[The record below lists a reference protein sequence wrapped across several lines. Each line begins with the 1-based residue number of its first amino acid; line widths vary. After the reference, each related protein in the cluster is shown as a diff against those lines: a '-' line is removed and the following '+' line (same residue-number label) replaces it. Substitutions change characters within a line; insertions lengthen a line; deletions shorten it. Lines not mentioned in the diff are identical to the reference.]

1 VANEKNNIN
10 ELVFDDDPTAE
21 LEVIALRRGNLSS
34 LAAPLECDEHTS
46 DLENTSDFESTSD
59 LEKRGGDDAQIVSKL
74 QYDIEQLRARRMGL
88 EAENKAREEVTT
100 TLTAELHKI
109 RDALAAKND
118 LLVSRNEEI
127 ESLKSELRKQE
138 AQYHATVT
146 RQEQEIADM
155 RETMRFIPEP
165 AAFAPTQADDAD
177 DQTRH
182 QRTEAY
188 ADSLRHKLQDLLT
201 LHDNLKREH
210 RRLEASLQQSD
221 ENGQQLAAKLAVA
234 TEGRDALTKE
244 LASISDKHA
253 EEIRLLRFELG
264 EAQDTVAQSEEL
276 NSQLAADLV
285 DTHGF
290 KKELEQML
298 CDKDTMSRARIDELE
313 QELIKTRRASRD
325 LEEKLEARGDAINV
339 MLAELARNA
348 ERIESI
354 PEADDGIS
362 DVDEQIAEQF
372 EEATDNAAHA
382 NRTNER
388 VTRMLL
394 GKTGDKL
401 LRFPLFKD
409 RLTIGR
415 TKDNDIQLNTAYISR
430 RHAVVQTDG
439 DATRVIDWGSR
450 NGVFVNSKRVTEH
463 FLKNGDIV
471 AIGNVHF
478 RYDERPKRDN

>member
-1 VANEKNNIN
+1 LARDKLVSVTNEKNNIN

-59 LEKRGGDDAQIVSKL
+59 LKKRGGDDAQIVSKL
-74 QYDIEQLRARRMGL
+74 KYDIEQLRARWMGL
-88 EAENKAREEVTT
+88 EAENKAREEVTA

-127 ESLKSELRKQE
+127 ESLKSELHKQE

-221 ENGQQLAAKLAVA
+221 ENGQQLAAKLATGRKTRLCYRGQGRA
-234 TEGRDALTKE
+234 HQGTGKHLRQACRRDTAAAIRTRRGTGYGCTERGAQQPARDRLGR
-244 LASISDKHA
+244 H
-253 EEIRLLRFELG
+253 LRFQG
-264 EAQDTVAQSEEL
+264 RVGTV
-276 NSQLAADLV
+276 
-285 DTHGF
+285 
-290 KKELEQML
+290 
-298 CDKDTMSRARIDELE
+298 
-313 QELIKTRRASRD
+313 
-325 LEEKLEARGDAINV
+325 V
-339 MLAELARNA
+339 M
-348 ERIESI
+348 
-354 PEADDGIS
+354 
-362 DVDEQIAEQF
+362 
-372 EEATDNAAHA
+372 
-382 NRTNER
+382 
-388 VTRMLL
+388 
-394 GKTGDKL
+394 
-401 LRFPLFKD
+401 
-409 RLTIGR
+409 
-415 TKDNDIQLNTAYISR
+415 
-430 RHAVVQTDG
+430 
-439 DATRVIDWGSR
+439 
-450 NGVFVNSKRVTEH
+450 
-463 FLKNGDIV
+463 
-471 AIGNVHF
+471 
-478 RYDERPKRDN
+478 

>member
-1 VANEKNNIN
+1 MANKKNNKN
-10 ELVFDDDPTAE
+10 ELVLDDDPTAE
-21 LEVIALRRGNLSS
+21 LEAIELNGGHLSD

-46 DLENTSDFESTSD
+46 DLDDTND
-59 LEKRGGDDAQIVSKL
+59 LERRVGDDTQVVSKL
-74 QYDIEQLRARRMGL
+74 QYDIEQLRARWKGL
-88 EAENKAREEVTT
+88 EAENKAREEVTV
-100 TLTAELHKI
+100 TLTAELQVI
-109 RDALAAKND
+109 RDALATKNEM
-118 LLVSRNEEI
+118 LASRNEKI

-138 AQYHATVT
+138 AQYLAAVT

-155 RETMRFIPEP
+155 RETMRFVPEP
-165 AAFAPTQADDAD
+165 PASAPTHADEAD

-182 QRTEAY
+182 QRAEAY
-188 ADSLRHKLQDLLT
+188 ADSLRHKLQDLMT
-201 LHDNLKREH
+201 LHDNLNREH
-210 RRLEASLQQSD
+210 RRLEASLQQSNK
-221 ENGQQLAAKLAVA
+221 NGQQLAAELAGAKKENDALA
-234 TEGRDALTKE
+234 TELE
-244 LASISDKHA
+244 SIADKHA

-264 EAQDTVAQSEEL
+264 QAQDTVAQSEEL
-276 NSQLAADLV
+276 NSQLAADLI
-285 DTHGF
+285 DSHSS
-290 KKELEQML
+290 KEELEQTL
-298 CDKDTMSRARIDELE
+298 SDNDTMSRVRIDELE
-313 QELIKTRRASRD
+313 KELVNTRRTAKG
-325 LEEKLEARGDAINV
+325 LEEKLEARGDAINA

-354 PEADDGIS
+354 PDIGGGIF
-362 DVDEQIAEQF
+362 DVNERIAERF
-372 EEATDNAAHA
+372 DEAADPPAPA

-388 VTRMLL
+388 AARMLL

-439 DATRVIDWGSR
+439 NTTRVIDWGSR

-478 RYDERPKRDN
+478 RYDERPKRGD